1 MKIVPAYLL
10 AVPLVVDSIVKLEFK
25 MRYDEGGLKVTTT
38 HLSRASIF
46 PVYPALLVRGLIVI
60 TPYNE
65 WIEYMDT
72 NCMQIYHTMSGTKW
86 TYFYLIKLQDRQCL
100 FFFTCRAKLYIP
112 STPNNSNETHTFM
125 CLGRTG
131 RFGQR

>member
-1 MKIVPAYLL
+1 MGDSLYGLQMKIVLAYLL

-60 TPYNE
+60 TPYLQ

-72 NCMQIYHTMSGTKW
+72 NCMQIYHTMSGNKW
-86 TYFYLIKLQDRQCL
+86 T
-100 FFFTCRAKLYIP
+100 
-112 STPNNSNETHTFM
+112 
-125 CLGRTG
+125 
-131 RFGQR
+131 

>member
-1 MKIVPAYLL
+1 MCDLTENSCFWPSVCYRTSCLCAAA

-72 NCMQIYHTMSGTKW
+72 NCMQICHTMSGT
-86 TYFYLIKLQDRQCL
+86 YR
-100 FFFTCRAKLYIP
+100 
-112 STPNNSNETHTFM
+112 
-125 CLGRTG
+125 
-131 RFGQR
+131 

>member
-1 MKIVPAYLL
+1 MKIVPAFLL

-60 TPYNE
+60 TPLQ

-72 NCMQIYHTMSGTKW
+72 NCIAFCLTFN
-86 TYFYLIKLQDRQCL
+86 YFLSSCWRTLIKVRSSVFLYFHACKEHALIKIDHILKDQSLYNFDRWLQYNWL
-100 FFFTCRAKLYIP
+100 I
-112 STPNNSNETHTFM
+112 
-125 CLGRTG
+125 
-131 RFGQR
+131 

>member
-1 MKIVPAYLL
+1 MVPSGNHVSGGTPCMAEQMKIVPAYLL

-60 TPYNE
+60 TPYLQ

-72 NCMQIYHTMSGTKW
+72 NCMQIYHTMSG
-86 TYFYLIKLQDRQCL
+86 IK
-100 FFFTCRAKLYIP
+100 CRDI
-112 STPNNSNETHTFM
+112 
-125 CLGRTG
+125 
-131 RFGQR
+131 